1 MNKKHYY
8 NQQGGSM
15 AISKVGQRRQ
25 VVIPKDLCDDLGIS
39 EGDFVEVTKTTAGV
53 LIKPK
58 KLVDRDDV
66 LTPEEAALVRKGE
79 RQIAR
84 GDFVTLDKIEHDL
97 DNKARK
103 RSRKTA

>member
-1 MNKKHYY
+1 
-8 NQQGGSM
+8 M